1 MPYTVIQKARAILRT
16 GIHFL
21 LLSLLCASYMPA
33 LSAEAAAE
41 SSGSSKT
48 GPNQGLTFDEIGRG
62 LKSAA
67 KNIEDEIPKIGPAIG
82 KTFKQ
87 VTGNGKQTGTSK
99 NTPSQSPQPK
109 K

>member
-1 MPYTVIQKARAILRT
+1 MQMIVVLFSL
-16 GIHFL
+16 FL
-21 LLSLLCASYMPA
+21 WIDGQALTANAAS
-33 LSAEAAAE
+33 E
-41 SSGSSKT
+41 SSGSGKAGS
-48 GPNQGLTFDEIGRG
+48 NQGVTLDEIGRG

-67 KNIEDEIPKIGPAIG
+67 KNIEEEIPKIGPAIG

-99 NTPSQSPQPK
+99 ETPSQSPQPK